1 MPITQSA
8 KKASRQSLK
17 RKSRNDYFK
26 AIYREARV
34 AFEKAIKAW
43 DLDTAKKVFFNEKK
57 DGKTIKAGLQSVLD
71 KLAKKNIMHENT
83 ASRRKSRFNKILKTL
98 ALSAKK

>member
-26 AIYREARV
+26 ALYREARIS
-34 AFEKAIKAW
+34 FEKAIKAS
-43 DLDTAKKVFFNEKK
+43 DAETAKKVFFNEKK
-57 DGKTIKAGLQSVLD
+57 DGKTTKAWLQAILD
-71 KLAKKNIMHENT
+71 KLVKKNIMHENT
-83 ASRRKSRFNKILKTL
+83 ASRRKSKYSKMLKTL
-98 ALSAKK
+98 ELSAK

>member
-26 AIYREARV
+26 AIYRESRV

-43 DLDTAKKVFFNEKK
+43 DLESAKKVFFNEKK
-57 DGKTIKAGLQSVLD
+57 DGKTTKAWLQSILD
-71 KLAKKNIMHENT
+71 KLAKKYIMNENT
-83 ASRRKSRFNKILKTL
+83 ASRRKSRYNKMLKTL
-98 ALSAKK
+98 ALSSK